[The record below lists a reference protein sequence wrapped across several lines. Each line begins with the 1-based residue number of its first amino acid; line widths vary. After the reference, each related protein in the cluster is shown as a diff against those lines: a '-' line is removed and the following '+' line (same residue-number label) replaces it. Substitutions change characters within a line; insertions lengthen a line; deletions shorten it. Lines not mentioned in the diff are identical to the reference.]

1 MKETTHQFSALF
13 PETKVWGYD
22 GLYPGPTIEAFK
34 DIPTYVEWANELP
47 EKHLLPVDKSL
58 HGTMDTPE
66 VKTVVHLHGARVADD
81 SDGYPEAWYTPN
93 YEITGP
99 KFTRKVYVFYP
110 DIAPIPED
118 VPVRPSIVP
127 AFFGNTIFVN
137 VTVWPYLKVEPR
149 KYRFRILNA
158 SNRREYILRLSNG
171 GEFVQIGT
179 DGGLIPHPI
188 NIDSF
193 NSIQI
198 TF

>member
-127 AFFGNTIFVN
+127 AFFGNTIVVN
-137 VTVWPYLKVEPR
+137 GTVWPYLKVEPR

-158 SNRREYILRLSNG
+158 SKI
-171 GEFVQIGT
+171 V
-179 DGGLIPHPI
+179 
-188 NIDSF
+188 
-193 NSIQI
+193 
-198 TF
+198 